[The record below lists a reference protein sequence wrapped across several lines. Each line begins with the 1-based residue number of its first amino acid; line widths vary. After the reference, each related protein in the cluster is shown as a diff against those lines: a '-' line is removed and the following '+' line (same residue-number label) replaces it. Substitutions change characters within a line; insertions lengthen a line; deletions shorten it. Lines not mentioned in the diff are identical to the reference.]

1 MYHEV
6 AVSAS
11 ATANAPLRKVLML
24 AYYFPPMGLSGV
36 QRTAK
41 FVKYL
46 PEFGW
51 KPIVLTINPTA
62 YFAYDESLL
71 AELSHPAIEIVRTDT
86 KDVTKLAA
94 SAAKRRQFKM
104 PAEPTRKLLS
114 AISQFF
120 FIPDNK
126 IGWKKYA
133 IEQASAIIE
142 REKDIEVIYSTAPP
156 FSSHLIALDL
166 RAKYHLPTVLDFR
179 DPWVENPSHFYWT
192 LFHRRRHEALEER
205 ALTYADRIITANRA
219 LKELFLKKYFGR
231 VQHKDI
237 SIIWHGYDAEDFQL
251 AKPVPR
257 SRQKLR
263 FVYCGRFF
271 LSSPQPFFKGLKIAL
286 AKAPALREHIEL
298 YFVGIFPEPYER
310 MAEKYGLKELMV
322 VRGYLPH
329 RDAVAELLN
338 ADVLWASLDATKGTE
353 TITHGKLF
361 EYAAARKTL
370 FGIVPEGAARQFIL
384 EANGLVAHP
393 KKPREIAQKIL
404 ELYAL
409 WQKHELPVPSEA
421 FVARFERRQLTA
433 QLAKEFGQLI
443 RID

>member
-1 MYHEV
+1 
-6 AVSAS
+6 
-11 ATANAPLRKVLML
+11 
-24 AYYFPPMGLSGV
+24 
-36 QRTAK
+36 
-41 FVKYL
+41 L
-46 PEFGW
+46 P
-51 KPIVLTINPTA
+51 I
-62 YFAYDESLL
+62 
-71 AELSHPAIEIVRTDT
+71 
-86 KDVTKLAA
+86 
-94 SAAKRRQFKM
+94 
-104 PAEPTRKLLS
+104 
-114 AISQFF
+114 
-120 FIPDNK
+120 
-126 IGWKKYA
+126 
-133 IEQASAIIE
+133 
-142 REKDIEVIYSTAPP
+142 
-156 FSSHLIALDL
+156 
-166 RAKYHLPTVLDFR
+166 VLDFR

-251 AKPVPR
+251 AKPEPR

-271 LSSPQPFFKGLKIAL
+271 LSSPEPFFKGLKIAL
-286 AKAPALREHIEL
+286 AKVPALREHIEL
-298 YFVGIFPEPYER
+298 YFVGIFPKQYEH

-338 ADVLWASLDATKGTE
+338 ADVLWAALDATKGTE

-370 FGIVPEGAARQFIL
+370 FGIVPDGAARQFIL

-409 WQKHELPVPSEA
+409 WQKHELPVPSNA
-421 FVARFERRQLTA
+421 FVARFERRQLAA